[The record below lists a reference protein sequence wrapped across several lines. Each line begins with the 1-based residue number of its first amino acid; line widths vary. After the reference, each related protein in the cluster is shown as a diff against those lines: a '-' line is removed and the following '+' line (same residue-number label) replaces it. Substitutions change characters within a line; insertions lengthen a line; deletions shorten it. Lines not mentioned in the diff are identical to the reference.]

1 MLCAVF
7 VIFLVIRSSL
17 VIINDLY
24 LIRIA
29 AFPSETNA
37 PLIIEANAVLPRAP
51 PGKFLQTIARR
62 HAEIRELRRSIEHPQ
77 FTHRAPAHSRRQ
89 SVRSL
94 ALEYIFGVGVPKASD
109 HKDDNEWRY

>member
-37 PLIIEANAVLPRAP
+37 PLIIDANAVLPRAP

-62 HAEIRELRRSIEHPQ
+62 HTKIRKLRRRVEHPQ
-77 FTHRAPAHSRRQ
+77 FTHRAPVDSRRQ

-94 ALEYIFGVGVPKASD
+94 ALKNILGINVPKASD
-109 HKDDNEWRY
+109 HTNDNGWRY